1 MLVDKLTAQGA
12 AGLPITSESDIVAC
26 RKVIRDLTTQLGF
39 GMTDVTRIVTSV
51 SELARNV
58 YVHAK
63 VGEMRW
69 NSMRSSGKIGIE
81 IIFEDKGPGIED
93 INQALEPG
101 FSTAKSMGMG
111 LPGVKKLMDEIEII
125 STGGNGTL
133 VRVKKWAKVK

>member
-1 MLVDKLTAQGA
+1 MLVDKLTAQGTT
-12 AGLPITSESDIVAC
+12 GLSITSESDIVAC

-69 NSMRSSGKIGIE
+69 NSMRSPGKIGIE
-81 IIFEDKGPGIED
+81 IIFEDKGPGIAD

-111 LPGVKKLMDEIEII
+111 LPGVKKLMDELEIV
-125 STGGNGTL
+125 SVDGKGTL
-133 VRVKKWAKVK
+133 VKVKKWAKVK